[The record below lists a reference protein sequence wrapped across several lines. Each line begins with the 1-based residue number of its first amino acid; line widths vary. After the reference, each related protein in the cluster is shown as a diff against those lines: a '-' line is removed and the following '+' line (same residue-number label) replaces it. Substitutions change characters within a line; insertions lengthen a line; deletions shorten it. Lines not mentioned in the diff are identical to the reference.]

1 MATRSGRARTGETT
15 PRSMRASPAPSPRP
29 SQRADEIVSRVR
41 SLGVRV
47 VTVEE
52 PAYPSRLASIA
63 MPPHV
68 LFVTGDPAALSRER
82 AVAIVGTRR
91 ATTAGRTTAGRI
103 ATALVAAD
111 ATIVSGLAFGIDG
124 VAHEATVR
132 AGGTTV
138 AVIGGGHAVVAPRSH
153 ARLAAA
159 IIAGGGA
166 VVSELAPDVK
176 PSHGTFPRRNRIISG
191 LSDATVVV
199 EAPARSGALITAS
212 WALEQGRPCYL
223 VPGAL
228 DAPASAGC
236 LAFLREW
243 EHEAHI
249 VAGIPQLI
257 ADLGFARPIAG
268 MRDAVAAAT
277 TQSLGAVEGAIAAP
291 AGRRPR
297 HRRRAGGGHR
307 PAGRDRPHRAR
318 PARAPGPRRGD
329 PRSLSPGRSA
339 ARRARRRSGHD
350 ERVAHGG
357 VARPA
362 GSVLPSV
369 TRHAPTRRSGRADV
383 SPPLPTD
390 PVRESVL
397 RKLIIAIL
405 AVPVLAAIYAAT
417 ALRRSGIV
425 RATVALGLGAALGL
439 GVVAFVRPTL
449 TTATPP
455 TDIVPLTAGRIP
467 DLGRHRRRAPGAG
480 GRRILDADGA
490 RVRRGGAGRRAR
502 RPPSSCAGTTTTPP

>member
-1 MATRSGRARTGETT
+1 MLGVGTGGPAQVSASTVAAGTGAATRRAVADERRRMDAAATDHYAAERDAWTALTSAHGLGPIGFAALLAEFGTGRAIMEVAAGPAGVGRLMATRSVRPERGEHAPIHANLARAI
-15 PRSMRASPAPSPRP
+15 ASAVEH
-29 SQRADEIVSRVR
+29 ADQIVSRVR

-52 PAYPSRLASIA
+52 PAYPVRLASIA

-68 LFVTGDPAALSRER
+68 LFVTGDPGALARER

-103 ATALVAAD
+103 ATAMVAAD
-111 ATIVSGLAFGIDG
+111 ATVVSGLAFGIDG

-166 VVSELAPDVK
+166 VASELAPDVK

-228 DAPASAGC
+228 EAPASAGC

-243 EHEAHI
+243 EHEARI
-249 VAGIPQLI
+249 VTGIPQLI
-257 ADLGFARPIAG
+257 DDLGLADHLTQPG
-268 MRDAVAAAT
+268 VSSSAAAT
-277 TQSLGAVEGAIAAP
+277 LVDVGEA
-291 AGRRPR
+291 AGRIGRELVLG
-297 HRRRAGGGHR
+297 RATVDELVAVTGWPVATILAALTVLEQYGLAVGVHGRFR
-307 PAGRDRPHRAR
+307 PAGR
-318 PARAPGPRRGD
+318 
-329 PRSLSPGRSA
+329 
-339 ARRARRRSGHD
+339 
-350 ERVAHGG
+350 
-357 VARPA
+357 
-362 GSVLPSV
+362 
-369 TRHAPTRRSGRADV
+369 
-383 SPPLPTD
+383 
-390 PVRESVL
+390 
-397 RKLIIAIL
+397 
-405 AVPVLAAIYAAT
+405 LAA
-417 ALRRSGIV
+417 S
-425 RATVALGLGAALGL
+425 
-439 GVVAFVRPTL
+439 
-449 TTATPP
+449 
-455 TDIVPLTAGRIP
+455 
-467 DLGRHRRRAPGAG
+467 
-480 GRRILDADGA
+480 
-490 RVRRGGAGRRAR
+490 
-502 RPPSSCAGTTTTPP
+502 